1 MRENECRK
9 CIFGQTD
16 FFEECSR
23 PMYNCDSCILSS
35 GFRKARTGLRR
46 LKHRPGVGDDR
57 VTFKANI
64 ITGLP
69 PKRG

>member
-1 MRENECRK
+1 MGKNDCRN
-9 CIFGQTD
+9 CSFGQTD
-16 FFEECSR
+16 FFEESCER
-23 PMYNCDSCILSS
+23 CILSS
-35 GFRKARTGLRR
+35 GFRKARTGIRR